1 MIGYS
6 ALRKAAC
13 TARRAVRTLAFLSAL
28 AFALPTVAASAETRV
43 ALVIGNSAYR
53 EQGLAL
59 ANPVNDARAVA
70 AALQRSGFQTIF
82 NIDLDRTGME
92 NALISFAR
100 AARSADVAMFYYSGH
115 ALQFD
120 GVNYLTPVDFREL
133 TDEQDLR
140 RMIRVDEIVANL
152 ERARSLRILVLDSC
166 RSNPLADTLKRSSS
180 RGAYFPRG
188 LAKIDAQGMI
198 ISYATQA
205 GQTADDGQGLHS
217 PYTEAF
223 LRHIEQPEEIGTIFR
238 DISDDVFETTR
249 YEHGGGT
256 AQLPELSLSLIGKY
270 YLNGRPAVA
279 GADPCAPAADHWHS
293 AEAIGTVAAYEDHI
307 ARFPSCSFASLARDR
322 IAVLRIA
329 SLSGRLPSPTTS
341 PVLTTTAPAATA
353 LPERAAGDAAQSR
366 NSTSNSP
373 ANFDG
378 RWRVTSNVVQS
389 GGCRPA
395 RAFSF
400 SVANGRLSAPGLSGE
415 VDLKGRVAGRY
426 VNGGVRSF
434 LDGQFS
440 PEVAQGGWR
449 ADTGCSGR
457 WTATRV
463 TAN

>member
-1 MIGYS
+1 MIGCS
-6 ALRKAAC
+6 ALRKAAR
-13 TARRAVRTLAFLSAL
+13 TLRRAVRSLAFLSAL
-28 AFALPTVAASAETRV
+28 ALPTAAASAETRV
-43 ALVIGNSAYR
+43 ALVIGNSAYH

-70 AALQRSGFQTIF
+70 AALQRSGFQTIVG
-82 NIDLDRTGME
+82 IDLDRDGME
-92 NALISFAR
+92 NTLISFAR

-115 ALQFD
+115 ALQFE
-120 GVNYLTPVDFREL
+120 GVNYLTPVDFGEL

-140 RMIRVDEIVANL
+140 RMIRVDEIVADL
-152 ERARSLRILVLDSC
+152 QRARSLRMLVLDSC

-180 RGAYFPRG
+180 RGAFFPRG

-205 GQTADDGQGLHS
+205 GQTADDGRGLHS

-238 DISDDVFETTR
+238 DISDDVFETTGP
-249 YEHGGGT
+249 EHGGGT

-270 YLNGRPAVA
+270 YLNGKPAVA
-279 GADPCAPAADHWHS
+279 GSDPCAPAAAHWHS
-293 AEAIGTVAAYEDHI
+293 AQAIGTVAAYEDHV

-322 IAVLRIA
+322 IAVLRMA
-329 SLSGRLPSPTTS
+329 SLSGPLLSPATS
-341 PVLTTTAPAATA
+341 SVPTTTAPAATA
-353 LPERAAGDAAQSR
+353 PMQRVAGSAAQIG

-378 RWRVTSNVVQS
+378 RWRVTSNVAQS
-389 GGCRPA
+389 GRCRPA
-395 RAFSF
+395 RVFSF

-415 VDLKGRVAGRY
+415 IDLKGRVAGRY
-426 VNGGVRSF
+426 VNGGARSF

-440 PEVAQGGWR
+440 PEVAEGGWR
-449 ADTGCSGR
+449 ATGCSGR

>member
-1 MIGYS
+1 MIGCS
-6 ALRKAAC
+6 ALRK
-13 TARRAVRTLAFLSAL
+13 TAGTLRRAVRPLAFLLAL
-28 AFALPTVAASAETRV
+28 AFALPTAVASAETRV
-43 ALVIGNSAYR
+43 ALVIGNGAYH

-70 AALQRSGFQTIF
+70 AALQRSGFQTTVG
-82 NIDLDRTGME
+82 IDLDRAGME
-92 NALISFAR
+92 NALVSFAR

-115 ALQFD
+115 ALQFE

-140 RMIRVDEIVANL
+140 RMIRVDDIVADL
-152 ERARSLRILVLDSC
+152 QRARSLRILVLDSC

-180 RGAYFPRG
+180 RGGFFPRG

-205 GQTADDGQGLHS
+205 GQTAEDGQGLHS
-217 PYTEAF
+217 PYTDAF

-238 DISDDVFETTR
+238 DVSDDVFETTGH
-249 YEHGGGT
+249 EHGGGS
-256 AQLPELSLSLIGKY
+256 AQLPELSLSLVGKY
-270 YLNGRPAVA
+270 YLNGKPAVA
-279 GADPCAPAADHWHS
+279 GGDPCAAAADHWRS
-293 AEAIGTVAAYEDHI
+293 AEAIGTFAAYEDHI

-322 IAVLRIA
+322 IAMLRIT
-329 SLSGRLPSPTTS
+329 SLSGPLPPPATS
-341 PVLTTTAPAATA
+341 PVPTTTAPAATA
-353 LPERAAGDAAQSR
+353 STQRAAGNAAQSE
-366 NSTSNSP
+366 NATSNSP

-378 RWRVTSNVVQS
+378 RWRVTSNVVRS
-389 GGCRPA
+389 GRCRPA

-426 VNGGVRSF
+426 VNGGVRSI
-434 LDGQFS
+434 LDGQFW